1 MPLHRLLSRQAGA
14 ALDSTDVQDSLGYPA
29 EGQGRRLVEGRG
41 CVLRL
46 PGDISSPAGPPAA
59 PPTARAWP
67 ALADAGP
74 VWPADAAASRWH
86 SFAGTLAGAS
96 TGARL
101 HVPDACTP
109 SRLDAVL
116 MQGRGAAASCSHGTC
131 SSILTVRTGR
141 MQADHEP
148 QPAHGTQS
156 RAAGAAPAGA
166 WAERGRLL
174 PKLGPLSPSPVQ
186 LPACQHVKYQEMSV
200 CTVDTRGTCSDSSQL
215 CSVMQVGCRHRT
227 KRRAQPGR
235 TASCDHC

>member
-1 MPLHRLLSRQAGA
+1 M
-14 ALDSTDVQDSLGYPA
+14 
-29 EGQGRRLVEGRG
+29 
-41 CVLRL
+41 LRL

-186 LPACQHVKYQEMSV
+186 LPACQHVKYQEMSRCARLTLGEPAV
-200 CTVDTRGTCSDSSQL
+200 TAASYAVSCRWVVATGPSAEHSQAGL
-215 CSVMQVGCRHRT
+215 PAVI
-227 KRRAQPGR
+227 
-235 TASCDHC
+235 TAEEHLVHSTSLS